1 MANSISTT
9 SNTQT
14 PTLATNQVTLDIG
27 YVLVCAPT
35 LHPYG
40 KESTK

>member
-1 MANSISTT
+1 MANSISAT

-14 PTLATNQVTLDIG
+14 PTLATNQVTLDI
-27 YVLVCAPT
+27 VMCLCALL

-40 KESTK
+40 KEITQ